1 MYCIHQNGKD
11 YRQTITCSD
20 LSRVFC
26 YNPIERLS
34 DLRVYRDFIYTEK
47 VDITDSSGQAQNPLY
62 RDNPFYRKSDIADSE
77 NVRYNGFYLLLD
89 ICYISF

>member
-1 MYCIHQNGKD
+1 M
-11 YRQTITCSD
+11 
-20 LSRVFC
+20 
-26 YNPIERLS
+26 
-34 DLRVYRDFIYTEK
+34 K

-89 ICYISF
+89 ICYISLSMYTVKAYSSIIKNKKLIKIRLH

>member
-1 MYCIHQNGKD
+1 M
-11 YRQTITCSD
+11 
-20 LSRVFC
+20 
-26 YNPIERLS
+26 
-34 DLRVYRDFIYTEK
+34 K

-89 ICYISF
+89 ICTVKAYSSIIKNKKLIKIRLH